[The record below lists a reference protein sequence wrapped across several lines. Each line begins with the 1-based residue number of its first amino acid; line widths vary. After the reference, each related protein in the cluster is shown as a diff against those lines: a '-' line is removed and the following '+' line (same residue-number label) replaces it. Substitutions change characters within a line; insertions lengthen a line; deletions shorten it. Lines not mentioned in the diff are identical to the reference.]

1 MLERDVGATMYPA
14 IRIHLDGKPRIPCH
28 RDRESCAARLPPHRS
43 LHEVVHLRD
52 LGASHAVEQV
62 DAAPVHLHAT
72 RRALPPRQ
80 EALRELE
87 SEHLV

>member
-14 IRIHLDGKPRIPCH
+14 NRIHLDGKPRIPCH
-28 RDRESCAARLPPHRS
+28 RDREYRAARLPPHPS
-43 LHEVVHLRD
+43 LHEVVRL
-52 LGASHAVEQV
+52 L
-62 DAAPVHLHAT
+62 DAAPFHLRAT

-87 SEHLV
+87 FEHLVALLKNR